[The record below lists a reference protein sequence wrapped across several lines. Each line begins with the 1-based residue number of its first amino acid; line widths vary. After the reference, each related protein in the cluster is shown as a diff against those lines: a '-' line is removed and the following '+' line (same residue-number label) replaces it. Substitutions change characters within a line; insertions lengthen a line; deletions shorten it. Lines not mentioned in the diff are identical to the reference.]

1 MAKKKRQVDPPPP
14 SAPDWI
20 VTFSDMISLLVT
32 FFILMMTF
40 SSLDAKETFTLK
52 DAFQGGPRGVISND
66 GGHSITPPPRHDL
79 MRAMNGLRGLD
90 TPHSRPPDQ
99 LPRDLQQV
107 GQRRQDN
114 QLEFDL
120 KGVADG
126 LVIHY
131 DSKFSFGPGSV
142 LIHPRLTQAL
152 IELADVL
159 GHYRYLVVVEG
170 FTDSEFKPTAEH
182 PTAQALSCARAQAA
196 ALALIDGGLDP
207 RLLQI
212 AGLGSQRPINQNA
225 TAMER
230 TANRRIEVRVL
241 SLSRARAE
249 DMEASR

>member
-1 MAKKKRQVDPPPP
+1 M
-14 SAPDWI
+14 
-20 VTFSDMISLLVT
+20 
-32 FFILMMTF
+32 
-40 SSLDAKETFTLK
+40 
-52 DAFQGGPRGVISND
+52 
-66 GGHSITPPPRHDL
+66 
-79 MRAMNGLRGLD
+79 
-90 TPHSRPPDQ
+90 
-99 LPRDLQQV
+99 
-107 GQRRQDN
+107 
-114 QLEFDL
+114 
-120 KGVADG
+120 
-126 LVIHY
+126 
-131 DSKFSFGPGSV
+131 
-142 LIHPRLTQAL
+142 
-152 IELADVL
+152 L